1 MGNATAEGARNQ
13 LGRPDL
19 EPLTV
24 LVREAAQNS
33 WDARLGNTPVIF
45 GIAGW
50 SLDGAQRACLKKQVF
65 RHAPPNI
72 PFESFLEKKPANVL
86 AIYDRGTTGL
96 TGPTRADE
104 VSPSLPQREKNF
116 VAFLRNI
123 GQPRKAD
130 FGGGTYGYGKAVFY
144 TASRLRTIIVHTHCR
159 VDGSGESR
167 LMAAALATRYEK
179 YTGRHWWGL
188 RGRGSVVDPVV
199 GPRADELGS
208 ALGMPGFAR
217 GETGTTILVLD
228 PVLGEAGSEDDPKE
242 RTPDQALPF
251 MAASALW
258 NFWPKMLPAEG
269 AEPSMKFKFSWCGR
283 ELRLPNPEDHPA
295 LHGFVTGMRDL
306 RAAESSA
313 DMVPAVSEK
322 TVPIR
327 SLRPKKDLGIL
338 SLARF
343 PSVPRGQS
351 SDHLEL
357 AIRALA
363 PYEHRCRH
371 VALMR
376 NPELIVRYEPG
387 PENEIY
393 EYAGVFKVDRDAEV
407 DRAFADSEPPT
418 HDDWE
423 PNALEGRTGTYV
435 RVALRRIRE
444 AVKDFAVPAA
454 AGVAQV
460 PQMPLGGFSERLGGL
475 IASINGTGAGVDGTG
490 PGVRPP
496 EPAKPRVRPDRGG
509 AAAPV
514 VEVVGS
520 PELFPYRKGRAVK
533 VFFRVRPASGSAV
546 TVVTAVPRIA
556 ILDGSSFETESP
568 LGEAAPEVISWNLS
582 SGESIAARAEC
593 SIPAAETGLHSV
605 TVSLPGQTMVAV
617 LLDGRAE

>member
-33 WDARLGNTPVIF
+33 WDARLANTSVTF
-45 GIAGW
+45 GITGW
-50 SLDGAQRACLKKQVF
+50 SLDGAQRACLKKNVF
-65 RHAPPNI
+65 RHAPANI
-72 PFESFLEKKPANVL
+72 PFEKFLEKRPANVL
-86 AIYDRGTTGL
+86 AIHDRGTTGL

-144 TASRLRTIIVHTHCR
+144 TASRLRTIIVHTRCT

-167 LMAAALATRYEK
+167 LMAAALATPYEK

-188 RGRGSVVDPVV
+188 RGRRNVVDPVV

-208 ALGMPGFAR
+208 MLGMPSFAR

-228 PVLGEAGSEDDPKE
+228 PFLGEAGGEDPTE
-242 RTPDQALPF
+242 RTPEQALAF

-258 NFWPKMLPAEG
+258 NFWPKMLADEG
-269 AEPSMKFKFSWCGR
+269 GQPSMKFKFCWDGR
-283 ELRLPNPEDHPA
+283 ELGLPSPEDHPA
-295 LHGFVTGMRDL
+295 LHGFVTSMRNL
-306 RAAESSA
+306 RASESSA
-313 DMVPAVSEK
+313 EMVPAVSEK
-322 TVPIR
+322 TIPIR

-343 PSVPRGQS
+343 PSVPRAQR
-351 SDHLEL
+351 SDTLEI
-357 AIRALA
+357 AIRTLA

-393 EYAGVFKVDRDAEV
+393 EYAGVFKVDRDTEV

-423 PNALEGRTGTYV
+423 PNALEGRMGTYV

-444 AVKDFAVPAA
+444 AVKDFALPAA
-454 AGVAQV
+454 AGVVQV
-460 PQMPLGGFSERLGGL
+460 PQMPLGSFSEMLGGL
-475 IASINGTGAGVDGTG
+475 IASIDGTGAGVDGTDA
-490 PGVRPP
+490 GVNQR
-496 EPAKPRVRPDRGG
+496 EPTTPRVKTPGRGG
-509 AAAPV
+509 SAAPV

-520 PELFPYRKGRAVK
+520 PQLIPYRKGRAVK
-533 VFFRVRPASGSAV
+533 VFFRVRPASGSAA

-568 LGEAAPEVISWNLS
+568 LGEALPEVINWNLS
-582 SGESIAARAEC
+582 SGESIDGRQEC
-593 SIPAAETGLHSV
+593 SIPAAEMGLHSV
-605 TVSLPGQTMVAV
+605 TLSLPGQTMVAV